1 MAGSDRNM
9 QMSSVCLSPSCRP
22 TQPRISLRR
31 SHARMYGARARADLA
46 VTRFYATAHNYLA
59 LRSIHEFDTALR
71 HAFETGA
78 HDRSVA
84 FVLKDQTNRV
94 IPCAPNKIL
103 VSDIVAL
110 RPGSAYLPV
119 GFRTKSRTTMVPNMQ
134 KLDRL
139 IPVGKLEAS
148 TISEITSDNA
158 IEIIDLIE
166 RCFDFEPGYRF
177 DWEACRAAIEYFSKI
192 APPPEE
198 KGGCLIVGGTGRKL
212 SRQRP
217 GGRFSDA
224 PHTMQDRAMIRK
236 IIGQKPI
243 LVLSRQDGREEDGWL
258 GTPFWWPVLLAPAKA
273 APSVFASS
281 TRDVVQDEDDPDE

>member
-1 MAGSDRNM
+1 MEPERCCGAAVLSECPCKAALREDDPITLNAREPHSSASITAAHLSGCSRIPCSNM
-9 QMSSVCLSPSCRP
+9 HACTVTAHAQISPSLASMRQRTTIWRCVP
-22 TQPRISLRR
+22 FTSL
-31 SHARMYGARARADLA
+31 
-46 VTRFYATAHNYLA
+46 
-59 LRSIHEFDTALR
+59 DTALR
-71 HAFETGA
+71 HAFEKGA
-78 HDRSVA
+78 HDRGVA

-119 GFRTKSRTTMVPNMQ
+119 GFRTKSRTTMVPIMQ

-139 IPVGKLEAS
+139 IPVGKLEAG

-166 RCFDFEPGYRF
+166 RCFDFEPGYGF

-198 KGGCLIVGGTGRKL
+198 RGECLIVGGTDTGESQCK
-212 SRQRP
+212 RP
-217 GGRFSDA
+217 
-224 PHTMQDRAMIRK
+224 P
-236 IIGQKPI
+236 
-243 LVLSRQDGREEDGWL
+243 
-258 GTPFWWPVLLAPAKA
+258 
-273 APSVFASS
+273 
-281 TRDVVQDEDDPDE
+281 